1 MDGSSGD
8 DVGRAASSAT
18 CVLRWRNGLIAAAV
32 VLSCALR
39 GVSAEDEQLLVPEV
53 VFEEPE
59 ESETTG
65 IAYSPQS
72 GVLYEVG
79 TRLTDIDTGDLL
91 TRHDRFIRGIE
102 LASNEDTFFLID
114 GTEDKKD
121 QWADV
126 TTDGA
131 NGLVFA
137 VGQVYNGDVEESSE
151 LWFNA
156 RALDE
161 ASGET

>member
-1 MDGSSGD
+1 MAQASAAGAAGAAATALSMDGSSGD

-32 VLSCALR
+32 ILSCALQ

-79 TRLTDIDTGDLL
+79 TRSVLHPRQAHLL
-91 TRHDRFIRGIE
+91 
-102 LASNEDTFFLID
+102 
-114 GTEDKKD
+114 
-121 QWADV
+121 
-126 TTDGA
+126 
-131 NGLVFA
+131 
-137 VGQVYNGDVEESSE
+137 
-151 LWFNA
+151 
-156 RALDE
+156 
-161 ASGET
+161 